1 MLTEGAQLNRLL
13 LTDIN
18 SFKADNSFTGKLQK
32 LISDTVIPYQYKVL
46 CDEVEGAAE
55 SHVIKNFADAGRVL
69 SGKEPL
75 EGFRGMVFQDSDAA
89 KWLEAVAYS
98 LNIKPDSE
106 LQSKADFLIDLIS
119 KAQDTDGY
127 LNTFYTIKDKE
138 KRWTNLLEG
147 HELYCSGHMIE
158 AGCAY
163 FEATGK
169 RTLLDVCEKNAQ
181 HIYNVFIKEGHE
193 GYPGHPE
200 IELALLKLYEITGKE
215 KYLTLAKHFI
225 DVRGV
230 DSDFYIKEV
239 KSRSWSV
246 WGGDGRNK
254 HYQQSYLP
262 VREQKDA
269 VGHSVRAVYLY
280 TAMAHL
286 ASVQNDTALYEA
298 CKTLWSSITKK
309 RMYITGAIGST
320 VHGEAFTED
329 YDLPSDT
336 AYAETCAS
344 IGLMFFASRMLQN
357 EVKGEYADIMEKAFF
372 NTVLAGMEQNGER
385 FFYVNPLEVV
395 PGISQRAVTH
405 HHILTQRPGWYTC
418 ACCPPNVARLVTSLG
433 KYSYGEKGNTVYCH
447 LYSGGTVSFK
457 NGMKLK
463 TETEYPYGF
472 TVKFTVEGK
481 GKFAV
486 RVPSWSEKT
495 SFTVDGNA
503 SEPEITD
510 GYAYF
515 TIEDKAVITLQL
527 DDTVRI
533 LYPSSKI
540 PTLSG
545 MGAVMRGPLVY
556 CAEGKDNK
564 DDVLSLYLSENA
576 SFTAEKSDILG
587 GTVILK
593 AEIFRREISD
603 SLYSSSK
610 PTFKNESIT
619 LTPYYLWGN
628 RGETQMRVWLPVR

>member
-1 MLTEGAQLNRLL
+1 MNSLSFFN
-13 LTDIN
+13 IN
-18 SFKADNSFTGKLQK
+18 SFKADDSFIGKFQK

-46 CDEVEGAAE
+46 CDEVEGATE
-55 SHVIKNFADAGRVL
+55 SHVIKNFTDAGRVL

-98 LNIKPDSE
+98 LKVKPDNE
-106 LQSKADFLIDLIS
+106 LQSKADSLIELIS

-127 LNTFYTIKDKE
+127 LNTFYTIKDKD

-169 RTLLDVCEKNAQ
+169 RSLLDICEKNAE
-181 HIYNVFIKEGHE
+181 HIYNVFIENGHE

-200 IELALLKLYEITGKE
+200 IELALLRLYEITKNE

-239 KSRSWSV
+239 KSRNWSV

-254 HYQQSYLP
+254 YYQQSYLP

-286 ASVQNDTALYEA
+286 AFESGDKELFEA
-298 CKTLWSSITKK
+298 CRTLFKSITEK

-357 EVKGEYADIMEKAFF
+357 EVKGEYGDIMEKAFF
-372 NTVLAGMEQNGER
+372 NTVLSGMESDGKR
-385 FFYVNPLEVV
+385 FFYVNPLEVI

-405 HHILTQRPGWYTC
+405 HHVLTQRPSWYTC
-418 ACCPPNVARLVTSLG
+418 ACCPPNVARLVTSIG
-433 KYSYGEKGNTVYCH
+433 KYSYGEKGDTVYCH
-447 LYSGGTVSFK
+447 LYSGGTASFK

-481 GKFAV
+481 GRFAV

-495 SFTVDGNA
+495 SFTFDGKA

-515 TIEDKAVITLQL
+515 TIEDKAEITLQL

-593 AEIFRREISD
+593 ADGFRREISD

>member
-1 MLTEGAQLNRLL
+1 MNKLL
-13 LTDIN
+13 PVDLK
-18 SFKADNSFTGKLQK
+18 SYKADSSFVGKFQK

-46 CDEVEGAAE
+46 SDEVEGAAE
-55 SHVIKNFADAGRVL
+55 SHVIKNFQDAARVL
-69 SGKEPL
+69 KGKEAL

-89 KWLEAVAYS
+89 KWLEAAAYS
-98 LNIKPDSE
+98 LTVRPDKE
-106 LQSKADFLIDLIS
+106 LESKADELIS
-119 KAQDTDGY
+119 LIASSQDTDGY
-127 LNTFYTIKDKE
+127 LNTYYTIKDKE

-169 RTLLDVCEKNAQ
+169 RNLLEVCEKNAE
-181 HIYNVFIKEGHE
+181 HIYNEFIEKGRE

-200 IELALLKLYEITGKE
+200 IELALLRLYEITQKE

-230 DSDFYIKEV
+230 DSDFYINEV
-239 KSRSWSV
+239 KSRNWSV

-286 ASVQNDTALYEA
+286 SAEQNDTELYEA
-298 CKTLWSSITKK
+298 SKALWKSITEK
-309 RMYITGAIGST
+309 RMYITGGIGST

-336 AYAETCAS
+336 AYSETCAS
-344 IGLMFFASRMLQN
+344 IGLIFFASRMLQN
-357 EVKGEYADIMEKAFF
+357 ELKGEYGDVMETAFY
-372 NTVLAGMEQNGER
+372 NTVLSGMENDGRR
-385 FFYVNPLEVV
+385 FFYVNPLEVI
-395 PGISQRAVTH
+395 PGITEKAVTH
-405 HHILTQRPGWYTC
+405 RHVLTQRPSWYTC
-418 ACCPPNVARLVTSLG
+418 ACCPPNVARLVTSIG
-433 KYSYGEKGNTVYCH
+433 KYSYSEKGDTAYCH
-447 LYSGGTVSFK
+447 LYSGGEVTFR
-457 NGMKLK
+457 NGMKIK

-472 TVKFTVEGK
+472 TVKFTIEGT
-481 GKFAV
+481 GNFAV
-486 RVPSWSEKT
+486 RIPSWSEESGFSVNGISAK
-495 SFTVDGNA
+495 
-503 SEPEITD
+503 PETIN

-515 TIEDKAVITLQL
+515 SVNGETEIILNL
-527 DDTVRI
+527 DDRARI
-533 LYPSSKI
+533 VYPSAQI

-556 CAEGKDNK
+556 CTEGTDNK
-564 DDVLSLYLSENA
+564 DDILSLYLSENSPFA
-576 SFTAEKSDILG
+576 AEKTDLLG

-593 AEIFRREISD
+593 AEGVRRETSAA
-603 SLYSSSK
+603 LYSSKK
-610 PTFKNESIT
+610 PVFKKENLT
-619 LTPYYLWGN
+619 LIPYYLWGN
-628 RGETQMRVWLPVR
+628 RGKTQMRVWLPVK

>member
-1 MLTEGAQLNRLL
+1 MNKLL
-13 LTDIN
+13 SAELK
-18 SFKADNSFTGKLQK
+18 SYKADSSFVGRFQN
-32 LISDTVIPYQYKVL
+32 LISGTVIPYQYKVL
-46 CDEVEGAAE
+46 CDEVEKATE
-55 SHVIKNFADAGRVL
+55 SHVIKNFEDASRVL
-69 SGKEPL
+69 KGEEPS

-89 KWLEAVAYS
+89 KWLEAAAYS
-98 LNIKPDSE
+98 LTVKPDSE
-106 LQSKADFLIDLIS
+106 LERKADKLIDLIS
-119 KAQDTDGY
+119 SAQDTDGY

-147 HELYCSGHMIE
+147 HELYCSGHIIE

-169 RTLLDVCEKNAQ
+169 RNLLEVCEKNAD
-181 HIYNVFIKEGHE
+181 HIYNIFIENGHE

-200 IELALLKLYEITGKE
+200 IELALLRLYEITENE

-230 DSDFYIKEV
+230 DSDFYINEV

-286 ASVQNDTALYEA
+286 ASLQNDKELYEA
-298 CKTLWSSITKK
+298 CKSLWKSITEK
-309 RMYITGAIGST
+309 RMYITGGIGST
-320 VHGEAFTED
+320 CHGEAFTED

-336 AYAETCAS
+336 AYAETCAP
-344 IGLMFFASRMLQN
+344 IGLMFFARRMLQTAI
-357 EVKGEYADIMEKAFF
+357 KGAYADIMERAFY
-372 NTVLAGMEQNGER
+372 NTVLAGMESDGKR
-385 FFYVNPLEVV
+385 FFYVNPLEVI
-395 PGISQRAVTH
+395 PGITQRAVTH
-405 HHILTQRPGWYTC
+405 HHVLTQRPGWYTC
-418 ACCPPNVARLVTSLG
+418 ACCPPNVARLVTSIG
-433 KYSYGEKGNTVYCH
+433 KYSYGEKGNTAYCH
-447 LYSGGTVSFK
+447 LYSGGEVSFR
-457 NGMKLK
+457 NGINL
-463 TETEYPYGF
+463 TVETGYPYDF
-472 TVKFTVEGK
+472 TVKFKLVGN

-486 RVPSWSEKT
+486 RVPSWSKQT
-495 SFTVDGNA
+495 SFTLNGKPVKT
-503 SEPEITD
+503 EEKD

-515 TIEDKAVITLQL
+515 TSENETEIVMTL
-527 DDTVRI
+527 DGSAKI
-533 LYPSSKI
+533 IYPSAKM

-564 DDVLSLYLSENA
+564 DDVLSLYLSE
-576 SFTAEKSDILG
+576 STCFTEENSRLLG
-587 GTVILK
+587 GTVVLS
-593 AEIFRREISD
+593 AEGEKQKSSE

-610 PTFKNESIT
+610 PAFTKEKIT
-619 LTPYYLWGN
+619 LIPYYLWGN
-628 RGETQMRVWLPVR
+628 RGETQMRVWLPLK

>member
-1 MLTEGAQLNRLL
+1 MNRLSFL
-13 LTDIN
+13 NIN
-18 SFKADNSFTGKLQK
+18 SFKADDSFIGKFQK

-55 SHVIKNFADAGRVL
+55 SHVIKNFTDAGRVL

-98 LNIKPDSE
+98 LKVKPDNE
-106 LQSKADFLIDLIS
+106 LQSKADSLIELIS

-127 LNTFYTIKDKE
+127 LNTFYTIKDKD

-169 RTLLDVCEKNAQ
+169 RSLLDICEKNAE
-181 HIYNVFIKEGHE
+181 HIYNVFIENGHE

-200 IELALLKLYEITGKE
+200 IELALLRLYEITKNE

-239 KSRSWSV
+239 KSRNWSV

-254 HYQQSYLP
+254 YYQQSYLP

-286 ASVQNDTALYEA
+286 AFESGDKELFEA
-298 CKTLWSSITKK
+298 CRTLFKSITEK

-336 AYAETCAS
+336 AYAEPCAS

-357 EVKGEYADIMEKAFF
+357 EVKGEYGDIMEKAFF
-372 NTVLAGMEQNGER
+372 NTVLSGMESDGKR
-385 FFYVNPLEVV
+385 FFYVNPLEVI

-405 HHILTQRPGWYTC
+405 HHVLTQRPSWYTC
-418 ACCPPNVARLVTSLG
+418 ACCPPNVARLVTSIG
-433 KYSYGEKGNTVYCH
+433 KYSYGEKGDTVYCH
-447 LYSGGTVSFK
+447 LYSGGTASFK

-481 GKFAV
+481 GRFAV

-495 SFTVDGNA
+495 SFTFDGKA

-515 TIEDKAVITLQL
+515 TTEDKAEITLHL

-564 DDVLSLYLSENA
+564 DDVLSLYLSENT

-593 AEIFRREISD
+593 ADGFRRENSD